1 MFKLYIPNVMDIYDY
16 SNPDTVLK
24 KARNMGLE
32 IEVSTRKDKKYMVY
46 DGKKWIHFG
55 QMGYEDYS
63 KHKDK
68 HRRDLFRTRN
78 HKWADAEPF
87 SPAFLSYFLLW

>member
-1 MFKLYIPNVMDIYDY
+1 MDIYDY
-16 SNPDTVLK
+16 SNPDEVLK
-24 KARNMGLE
+24 KARKMGLE
-32 IEVSTRKDKKYMVY
+32 IELSSRKDKKYMVY

-55 QMGYEDYS
+55 QMGYADFS
-63 KHKDK
+63 KHKDR

-87 SPAFLSYFLLW
+87 SPAFLSYYLLW